1 MYVGMI
7 HTAFHTRPGVS
18 GILTATMER
27 MLDRK
32 LKSFEH
38 LEDNTFLVETV

>member
-1 MYVGMI
+1 MYVGMM
-7 HTAFHTRPGVS
+7 HTAFHTTPGVS
-18 GILTATMER
+18 GILMAIMEK

-38 LEDNTFLVETV
+38 LEDTFLVEIV